1 MPRFLLALKSIA
13 TGQAAENVVEAPS
26 SAYSEAVALLQELAS
41 SIQHYVPD
49 QAKTSVTA
57 FLADKSQSELIFL
70 ASILLTVLLFVII
83 LPVSEALFGCD
94 GSEAKE
100 EEELSMSPSFL
111 RMYKPGVGVV
121 EVDVSDMA
129 ETPSLTGA
137 SSGDSTR
144 SIGSYSM
151 ETIEESEE
159 EGLEDDEDE
168 DSIGEASEMVNSTE
182 GLERVMFT
190 EEEGVNDKVKY
201 C

>member
-1 MPRFLLALKSIA
+1 MPRFLQALKSIA
-13 TGQAAENVVEAPS
+13 IGRAAENVVEAPP

-49 QAKTSVTA
+49 QTKTSVTN
-57 FLADKSQSELIFL
+57 FLGDKSQSELVFL
-70 ASILLTVLLFVII
+70 TSILLTVLLFVII

-94 GSEAKE
+94 GSEVKE
-100 EEELSMSPSFL
+100 EEELSMSPSCL
-111 RMYKPGVGVV
+111 RRYKPGVGVV

-129 ETPSLTGA
+129 ETPSLIGA

-168 DSIGEASEMVNSTE
+168 DSIGEVGEMANSTE
-182 GLERVMFT
+182 ELERVLFT

>member
-26 SAYSEAVALLQELAS
+26 SAYSEAVALLRELAS

-57 FLADKSQSELIFL
+57 FLADKSQSELLFL
-70 ASILLTVLLFVII
+70 TSILLTVLLFVII

-129 ETPSLTGA
+129 ETPSLIGA

-159 EGLEDDEDE
+159 EDLEDDDDE
-168 DSIGEASEMVNSTE
+168 DQGGVICVVSRTSTSAQHI
-182 GLERVMFT
+182 LSNTAITLFT
-190 EEEGVNDKVKY
+190 
-201 C
+201 

>member
-57 FLADKSQSELIFL
+57 FLADKSQSELLFL
-70 ASILLTVLLFVII
+70 TSILLTVLLFVII